1 MAPRRAPDLPPRLV
15 RAKSLLSSVTLKAD
29 PAATTLSAFLLAASL
44 TGCAAPA
51 KLAEL
56 VVRGDSREISIRVKG
71 SPPNSPG
78 KPAVLFLALDGVDR
92 AIMYDMLRKGE
103 MPNLAFL
110 FGGEEHGRFP
120 HAYFEPSFISTLPSS
135 TMTAWATAMT
145 GVVPARHGVAG
156 NEFFIRESRR
166 LGAPAPASFPDS
178 KPSLA
183 IYTDG
188 YLNSLVKAPT
198 VYERMRATDP
208 NVLIWVAMH
217 QIFAGADR
225 LLLARPTVIAT
236 AFEEFV
242 GEHLEQAA
250 RAGKKTQSRKLYEK
264 IDNDVI
270 DVVKDALEKGP
281 LPDVLTVYLSGTD
294 LYAHIAEEG
303 PEPARR
309 VYLREVVDPAI
320 GRLTA
325 ALRARDALKDRYV
338 VLTSDHGHTQVVY
351 DDAHAISTT
360 SDNGLPA
367 LMKKAGYR
375 VRPFKIDVSEK
386 DDFSAVL
393 TEGGAMAYLYVA
405 DRSTCAK
412 AKDVCDWT
420 KAPRFE
426 EDVVPLAEALYTNN
440 KDGALSPSMKE
451 TLDLILTRRPKPHD
465 EDDLPFE
472 VYVGAGKT
480 VPVDEYLKEH
490 PHSTYVEVQSR
501 LRDLAVGP
509 YGEHAGDILLLAH
522 NGDRATPAER
532 FYFAARYHSWH
543 GSPSRTDS
551 DIPLIVAHPNQTSEA
566 LQVRVSHVLGDE
578 PRQQKVTDLLLELR
592 SGK

>member
-1 MAPRRAPDLPPRLV
+1 V
-15 RAKSLLSSVTLKAD
+15 H
-29 PAATTLSAFLLAASL
+29 
-44 TGCAAPA
+44 
-51 KLAEL
+51 
-56 VVRGDSREISIRVKG
+56 GDSQEISTRVKG

-78 KPAVLFLALDGVDR
+78 RPPVLFLAFDGVDR
-92 AIMYDMLRKGE
+92 AIIYDMLRKGE
-103 MPNLAFL
+103 MPDLALL
-110 FGGEEHGRFP
+110 FGGEDHGRFP
-120 HAYFEPSFISTLPSS
+120 HAYFEPAFISTLPSS
-135 TMTAWATAMT
+135 TMTAWTTAMT
-145 GVVPARHGVAG
+145 GVVPARHGITG
-156 NEFFIRESRR
+156 NEFFMRESRR
-166 LGAPAPASFPDS
+166 LGAPAPVSFPDA

-198 VYERMRATDP
+198 VYEQMRATDA
-208 NVLIWVAMH
+208 NILIWVAMH
-217 QIFAGADR
+217 QVFAGADR
-225 LLLARPTVIAT
+225 LLLAKPTVIVT

-242 GEHLEQAA
+242 GEKAEEGAKG
-250 RAGKKTQSRKLYEK
+250 GKKHETRKLYEK

-270 DVVKDALEKGP
+270 DVVREALQKGP
-281 LPDVLTVYLSGTD
+281 VPDVLTVYLSGTD

-360 SDNGLPA
+360 ADNGLPA

-405 DRSTCAK
+405 DRSTCEK
-412 AKDVCDWT
+412 AKEVCDWT
-420 KAPRFE
+420 KPPRFE

-440 KDGALSPSMKE
+440 KDGSLSPSMKG

-472 VYVGAGKT
+472 VYVGGGKM

-490 PHSTYVEVQSR
+490 PHPTYIEVQSR

-509 YGEHAGDILLLAH
+509 YGECAGDILLLAH

-532 FYFAARYHSWH
+532 FYFAARYRSWH
-543 GSPSRTDS
+543 GSPSRQDS
-551 DIPLIVAHPNQTSEA
+551 DIPLIVGHPNQTSEA
-566 LQVRVSHVLGDE
+566 LGARVTRVLGNE
-578 PRQQKVTDLLLELR
+578 PRQQKVTDLLLDLR
-592 SGK
+592 SGE